1 MKKLTQLTL
10 VLLTMVVA
18 FAGCEAAKDAAS
30 NAASEGMDKMAEM
43 ANIEGLDQDMVKG
56 MQEKFTGIT
65 DGFKDVTAENVDG
78 LTSKISELGGSI
90 DEMGVDKLPAPAKT
104 FVSGLMTKFADTLQ
118 GLVDGVA
125 DEGIVGKLKPVVTPL
140 LEKLKSFG

>member
-10 VLLTMVVA
+10 VLLTMIVA
-18 FAGCEAAKDAAS
+18 FAGCDAAKQAAS
-30 NAASEGMDKMAEM
+30 QGMDKMGDM
-43 ANIEGLDQDMVKG
+43 VNIEGLDQEMVKG
-56 MQEKFTGIT
+56 IQEKFTGIT

-78 LTSKISELGGSI
+78 LASQITELDGTI
-90 DEMGVDKLPAPAKT
+90 DGLGVDQLPAPAKT
-104 FVSGLMTKFADTLQ
+104 FVSGIMSKFADTLQ

-125 DEGIVGKLKPVVTPL
+125 DEGVVGKLKPAVMPL